1 MSRIINAVAFLLSL
15 LWDLT
20 GGVVYWV
27 WKQS

>member
-1 MSRIINAVAFLLSL
+1 MSQIINAVAFLLSL